1 MRLRSVFLF
10 LWGCCFGVEQVNANK
25 CAMWC
30 SMQRASKPVE
40 NGPVAW
46 RCALKASNGRCPG
59 SRTAS
64 DWFACLCGCGYWCL
78 YWGFVLSTFVHWSWL
93 LMIRSKAR
101 IWSRSSKSLAQYA
114 AAVSKPSSWMRS
126 RMSNGNKSGSICQLY
141 ASRARKAK
149 RWNTSASSM
158 LTAKWSTCAP
168 AVTKTNWQLPFHEHS
183 CCKRMP
189 KRNGDV

>member
-1 MRLRSVFLF
+1 MLVSVPCDDPCRGQANRLKTA
-10 LWGCCFGVEQVNANK
+10 LWHGDVLWRLVTVVVQVHVQLRIDLRV
-25 CAMWC
+25 C
-30 SMQRASKPVE
+30 V
-40 NGPVAW
+40 VA
-46 RCALKASNGRCPG
+46 GIG
-59 SRTAS
+59 
-64 DWFACLCGCGYWCL
+64 ACIE
-78 YWGFVLSTFVHWSWL
+78 VLPCQNFVHWSWL
-93 LMIRSKAR
+93 LMIRSKER

-141 ASRARKAK
+141 ASRARKAN

-189 KRNGDV
+189 KRNGNV